1 MARIRVGKMEIFS
14 SAVSGQSIRVS
25 ECYHVFA
32 VFFVSLYH
40 ANALCAKQE
49 KPNQE
54 K

>member
-1 MARIRVGKMEIFS
+1 MARIRVGRMKIFIS
-14 SAVSGQSIRVS
+14 VGSGQCIGVS